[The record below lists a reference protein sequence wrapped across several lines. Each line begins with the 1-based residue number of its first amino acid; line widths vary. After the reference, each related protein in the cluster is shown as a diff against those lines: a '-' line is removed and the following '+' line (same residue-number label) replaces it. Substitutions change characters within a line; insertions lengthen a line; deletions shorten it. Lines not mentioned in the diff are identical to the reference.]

1 MITMTRLFT
10 LAVLSTSLAT
20 AGGAALRAD
29 DMEYG
34 VTVMKPSQA
43 VDRDFGS
50 THTVSY
56 FLGND
61 GKCLLTL
68 SISDVAV
75 GDVATPSKPVR
86 YEIAINSGETRGF
99 NANATTSLQFTCHD
113 NGKAMFL
120 QPENQEQEQAEINPW
135 GDEWGAE

>member
-1 MITMTRLFT
+1 MHTMTRLFT
-10 LAVLSTSLAT
+10 LAVLSASLAT
-20 AGGAALRAD
+20 AGVASLRAD

-43 VDRDFGS
+43 VDLDFGS

-68 SISDVAV
+68 VISDGAV
-75 GDVATPSKPVR
+75 GDVATGSVPVR
-86 YEIAINSGETRGF
+86 YEVPINSGETRGF

-113 NGKAMFL
+113 HGKAMIL
-120 QPENQEQEQAEINPW
+120 QPEDQEQEQSEFNAW
-135 GDEWGAE
+135 GDE